1 MNFDEIVKM
10 DVHFFFYSFSFP
22 ECLMFFKM
30 KIEEKKVNR
39 SIFSEFE
46 PWLSWHMPYI
56 VFGSVSRT
64 QFLVL
69 ETFLAQS
76 FSSFLIT
83 VWLLLLILNTARSG
97 KKLSLQPQLLGAF
110 LVAT

>member
-1 MNFDEIVKM
+1 MGSVLRPYD
-10 DVHFFFYSFSFP
+10 FYLKDTHVFSPVFP
-22 ECLMFFKM
+22 GLAGHDAAPL
-30 KIEEKKVNR
+30 R
-39 SIFSEFE
+39 APSS
-46 PWLSWHMPYI
+46 
-56 VFGSVSRT
+56 GSVSRT

-83 VWLLLLILNTARSG
+83 VWLLLLILNTAQSG